1 MYRASDFEDAA
12 EKAYTLVSKG
22 GLGHTSVLYT
32 DERHK
37 ERIDKYSEKM
47 PTCRVL
53 INQPSSQGGIGD
65 LFNFK
70 LEPSLTHRL
79 RFLGGNAVSGNV
91 GVENLL
97 NYKTVG

>member
-37 ERIDKYSEKM
+37 ERIDKYSEK
-47 PTCRVL
+47 CRL
-53 INQPSSQGGIGD
+53 
-65 LFNFK
+65 
-70 LEPSLTHRL
+70 
-79 RFLGGNAVSGNV
+79 AV
-91 GVENLL
+91 
-97 NYKTVG
+97 Y